1 MKLVANFIP
10 WFLYIPLPPG
20 TKLKTWWVSIFSM
33 DGVATCKCNIRPL
46 KMGPTGRT
54 ETPEKYQST
63 LRNVPD
69 DRRPLCVDTR
79 PLTYDLTW
87 HNKPTP
93 LLASHTTR
101 NFIETIS
108 CDINEIYGWVVT
120 TTVSC
125 VYLKRGQQQ
134 QCDWWLETAY
144 CCCR

>member
-10 WFLYIPLPPG
+10 WFLYIPLAPG
-20 TKLKTWWVSIFSM
+20 TNLKTWWVSIFSM
-33 DGVATCKCNIRPL
+33 DAVATCKCNIRPL
-46 KMGPTGRT
+46 KMGPIGCP
-54 ETPEKYQST
+54 ETPENYQST
-63 LRNVPD
+63 LHNAPD

-108 CDINEIYGWVVT
+108 YDINEIYG
-120 TTVSC
+120 
-125 VYLKRGQQQ
+125 
-134 QCDWWLETAY
+134 
-144 CCCR
+144 